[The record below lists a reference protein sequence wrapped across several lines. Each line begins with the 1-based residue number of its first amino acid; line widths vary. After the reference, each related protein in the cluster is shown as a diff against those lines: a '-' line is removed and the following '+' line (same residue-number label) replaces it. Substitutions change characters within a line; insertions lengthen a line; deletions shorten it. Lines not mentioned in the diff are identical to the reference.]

1 MFNLLS
7 LQKQII
13 YNTFNQI
20 CEMEI
25 NKSGDLRQII
35 QNLVLKNAKNVAIKS
50 DLNTRPQILLI
61 DEVDV
66 FFSDSFFGK
75 TYMPQ
80 AQIQG
85 EEVEALTDYIWLNR
99 KNDLTIEKVSKTDVY
114 KNVLELFNAKYAFL
128 LTEAV
133 KQMIFDLTYVDKFNL
148 GVKVECLQN
157 IMDIID
163 G

>member
-1 MFNLLS
+1 MFNLLG

-35 QNLVLKNAKNVAIKS
+35 QNLVLKNAKKVAIKS
-50 DLNTRPQILLI
+50 DLKTRPQILLI

-66 FFSDSFFGK
+66 FFSDSFFGN

-85 EEVEALTDYIWLNR
+85 EEVEALTDYIWVNR
-99 KNDLTIEKVSKTDVY
+99 KNDLTIQKVSKTDV
-114 KNVLELFNAKYAFL
+114 F
-128 LTEAV
+128 
-133 KQMIFDLTYVDKFNL
+133 
-148 GVKVECLQN
+148 
-157 IMDIID
+157 
-163 G
+163 

>member
-1 MFNLLS
+1 
-7 LQKQII
+7 
-13 YNTFNQI
+13 
-20 CEMEI
+20 MEI

-80 AQIQG
+80 A
-85 EEVEALTDYIWLNR
+85 
-99 KNDLTIEKVSKTDVY
+99 
-114 KNVLELFNAKYAFL
+114 
-128 LTEAV
+128 
-133 KQMIFDLTYVDKFNL
+133 
-148 GVKVECLQN
+148 
-157 IMDIID
+157 
-163 G
+163 